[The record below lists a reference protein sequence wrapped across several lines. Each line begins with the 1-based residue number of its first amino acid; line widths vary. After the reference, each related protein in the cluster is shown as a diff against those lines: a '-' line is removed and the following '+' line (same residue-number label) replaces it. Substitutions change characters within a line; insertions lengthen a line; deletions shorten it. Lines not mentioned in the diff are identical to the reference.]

1 MTRKRAST
9 VRQALILAFAAGAL
23 TGAASTLTLR
33 RRRPDS
39 GIPAEDARGP
49 LMTSGVGGPVGETTL
64 PPLGARFDA
73 PPQGSV
79 TMPAAK
85 RAI

>member
-1 MTRKRAST
+1 MTRKRTST

-33 RRRPDS
+33 RCRHDS

-49 LMTSGVGGPVGETTL
+49 LMASGVGGPLGETTL
-64 PPLGARFDA
+64 PSLEARFDA

-79 TMPAAK
+79 NVPAAE